1 MSFFVADENIL
12 KSKLLKPADK
22 LVYYAL
28 VSFYNRKTKVCYPR
42 VQTIANRIG
51 FDKRTVYR
59 SIARLKKLGFINTT
73 RKQSTLEY
81 RLPLHEKLLST
92 DTYSRYD
99 KKHNSDM
106 TQVSSINKTKY
117 IKPYSNYSYRN
128 SYSQNSTFLPSQN
141 KDIEFNNIKLRF
153 YASEGIF
160 DQFRDSDGNEYV
172 KNRLN
177 GEVKKNSK
185 KIAYD
190 RTA

>member
-1 MSFFVADENIL
+1 
-12 KSKLLKPADK
+12 
-22 LVYYAL
+22 
-28 VSFYNRKTKVCYPR
+28 
-42 VQTIANRIG
+42 
-51 FDKRTVYR
+51 
-59 SIARLKKLGFINTT
+59 
-73 RKQSTLEY
+73 
-81 RLPLHEKLLST
+81 
-92 DTYSRYD
+92 
-99 KKHNSDM
+99 M